1 MTGFPGTH
9 PIKADTVHVVADTL
23 AVTMTGSIVCQ
34 GILREGLGLVE
45 LVLPDADPQQRRDL
59 ERATRYTFE
68 LRRGGTLLYQS
79 PQLKV
84 HETRRAGDGAL
95 IVTGSPR

>member
-1 MTGFPGTH
+1 MTGFPGTR

-23 AVTMTGSIVCQ
+23 AVTMTGGIICQ
-34 GILREGLGLVE
+34 GTLREGLGFVE

-68 LRRGGTLLYQS
+68 LWRGGTLLYQS
-79 PQLKV
+79 PPLTV
-84 HETRRAGDGAL
+84 HETRRDGDGAL
-95 IVTGSPR
+95 VVTGAPR